1 MESIVFETFP
11 EMFHSLIRFVKTKL
25 MGRKSEIRLGIVFRP
40 YSDEKKRKMLD
51 RIRRITQKQK
61 QSADRMSGNIM
72 DQGSTNL
79 IFGSEEEDNNEEDE
93 YSYAKVVLKKA
104 GANGKQNLGD
114 IRRGSGENDTNTEL
128 LDETNMESS
137 EIYIY
142 GSGQS
147 SKEVKII
154 DKSKRAFD
162 ISSDAVKSLE
172 LALQKPRT
180 SCKNKML
187 RFRGWWYSIWV
198 LFFKHHGIPP
208 KVGTRYQYFL
218 GFSIF
223 VALDTLMT
231 MNLCFHMFQPL
242 DNWKSYGIP
251 YFFISPAVT
260 VLGPICGIIGCILAS
275 PAVLKF

>member
-1 MESIVFETFP
+1 MELVVFETFP
-11 EMFHSLIRFVKTKL
+11 ELFHSLIRFVKTKL
-25 MGRKSEIRLGIVFRP
+25 MARKSEIRLGIVFKP

-61 QSADRMSGNIM
+61 QSSDRMNGNIL
-72 DQGSTNL
+72 DQGSSNL
-79 IFGSEEEDNNEEDE
+79 IFGSEEEDNNQEDE
-93 YSYAKVVLKKA
+93 YSYAKA
-104 GANGKQNLGD
+104 GARKANLGN
-114 IRRGSGENDTNTEL
+114 IRRGGAETESNTEL

-162 ISSDAVKSLE
+162 ISGDAVKSLE

-180 SCKNKML
+180 SCKHKML
-187 RFRGWWYSIWV
+187 RFRGWWYSLWV

-208 KVGTRYQYFL
+208 KAGTRYQYFL
-218 GFSIF
+218 GFAIF

-242 DNWKSYGIP
+242 DNWKTYGIP

-260 VLGPICGIIGCILAS
+260 VLGPICGIIGCIVAS